1 MSDAPHRNAHYIAQ
15 VKNRIR
21 LTVAR
26 QYPALERD
34 LEKMSAE
41 GLLEMIRM
49 FSDVSI
55 EIQRA
60 KNDAI
65 RNPFRR

>member
-1 MSDAPHRNAHYIAQ
+1 MSDPHRNAHYIAQ

-21 LTVAR
+21 LIVAR
-26 QYPALERD
+26 QYPAFEKD
-34 LEKMSAE
+34 LEKMSSE
-41 GLLEMIRM
+41 GLLEMLRM
-49 FSDVSI
+49 FTDVAV

-60 KNDAI
+60 KNEAI